1 MQMEY
6 PDFTRE
12 DFLRWCGEA
21 RPAAERNYFACF
33 STLWGGRITTD
44 PALMQIPLDD
54 HLVHRADGLFE
65 TMRVDDGAMY
75 RWPAHFA
82 RLAAGAEA
90 VRMPLPWSEGE
101 MAEIMSAVLRRG
113 GKRDALMR
121 LFVSRGGGGHTAGRR
136 ECAGPHLWILAV
148 RRAPNFMD
156 AHPEG
161 GKAVTSA
168 VPVKPGI
175 FARVKSVGY
184 LPNAL
189 MAEEAHLA
197 GADFALAYDDDG
209 FLAEMQTEN
218 CGIVDA
224 AGVLRVPRE
233 EHVLRGTTLQRVL
246 EIAEEAVVAP
256 GLVRGVGRSDIS
268 RREVERA
275 RELLVF
281 GTTPVV
287 TAAVSLDGRPVADG
301 RPGPVARALY
311 EAMKHDMRSP
321 ANLLRLA

>member
-1 MQMEY
+1 MQIGE
-6 PDFTRE
+6 FSRE
-12 DFLRWCGEA
+12 DFLRWCDGP
-21 RPAAERNYFACF
+21 RPAAEKNYYACF
-33 STLWGGRITTD
+33 STLWGNRIATD

-54 HLVHRADGLFE
+54 HMVHRADGLFE

-75 RWPAHFA
+75 RWDAHFT

-90 VRMPLPWSEGE
+90 VRIPLPWGKDE
-101 MAEIMSAVLRRG
+101 MAEIMAEVLRRG
-113 GKRDALMR
+113 GKRDALIR
-121 LFVSRGGGGHTAGRR
+121 LFVSRGGGGHTANRS
-136 ECAGPHLWILAV
+136 ECAGPRLWILAV

-161 GKAVTSA
+161 AKAVTST
-168 VPVKPGI
+168 VPVKQGF

-189 MAEEAHLA
+189 MAEEAKA
-197 GADFALAYDDDG
+197 QDADFALAYDEDG

-218 CGIVDA
+218 CGIVSAD
-224 AGVLRVPRE
+224 GVLQVPRE
-233 EHVLRGTTLQRVL
+233 EHILRGTTMQRVL

-256 GLVRGVGRSDIS
+256 GLVKR
-268 RREVERA
+268 VERADIPREAVENA

-287 TAAVSLDGRPVADG
+287 TSAVSLDGHPVSDG
-301 RPGPVARALY
+301 KPGPVAHALY
-311 EAMKHDMRSP
+311 EAMKRDMRSP
-321 ANLLRLA
+321 ANLTRLT